1 MTHASSPTTHHTELD
16 RAQQANS
23 SLADHVKDRWYPVF
37 HIAAPAGWINDPNG
51 LSHYNGRYQVFFQHH
66 PYSTSWGPMHWGHVS
81 SENLVTWQREPLALA
96 PSLDEDSG
104 GVYSGSAVTGP
115 DGQLYA
121 YYTGNRWK
129 NPANRDE
136 GNVQVQ
142 CLATSADGLT
152 FTKQGTVIGTTGLEN
167 FRDPKV
173 FQREGRW
180 YMALGATGED
190 GRGQVHLYTSNDMMA
205 WDFSCVL
212 YEDPREDV
220 FMLECPDLFELDGK
234 WVLMFCPERPR
245 PVGYRNR
252 NTHNAGYQVGDWQ
265 PGGTFVPL
273 TDYRQV
279 DWGHNFYAPQTLEA
293 PDGRRICWGWMGSFT
308 LPVASQAEDGWA
320 GQLTIPRHLSL
331 GPDLNLVSTPLEEL
345 KNLRQ
350 KETDI
355 GPRRLEANQR
365 VSLLEGVDAFELEI
379 TLDLSASSA
388 ERIGIMV
395 GNLAQ
400 NSYAYLGYDAQAGRV
415 FLDRRLT
422 VGDGGYR
429 SAAVPVEGVLTLRIF
444 ADRGSIEVF
453 INDGFN
459 TISSLV
465 FNETESRDVVLVA
478 ESGDALI
485 DACKAW
491 QLGSIWV

>member
-1 MTHASSPTTHHTELD
+1 MTNMSASKTHLAELD
-16 RAQQANS
+16 RAQQANI
-23 SLADHVKDRWYPVF
+23 SLAHQVKSRWYPVF

-51 LSHYNGRYQVFFQHH
+51 LVYYGGRYQVFYQHH
-66 PYSTSWGPMHWGHVS
+66 PYSTVWGPMHWGHVS
-81 SENLVTWQREPLALA
+81 SADLVTWQREPIALA
-96 PSLDEDSG
+96 PSLVEDSG
-104 GVYSGSAVTGP
+104 GVYSGSAITGA
-115 DGQLYA
+115 DGLLYT

-129 NPANRDE
+129 NPANRDA

-142 CLATSADGLT
+142 CLATSSDGIT
-152 FTKQGTVIGTTGLEN
+152 FTKQGTVIGATGLEN

-173 FQREGRW
+173 FQREGTW
-180 YMALGATGED
+180 YMVLGATGQN
-190 GRGQVHLYTSNDMMA
+190 GRGQVHLYTSNDMVG
-205 WDFSCVL
+205 WDFFGVL

-245 PVGYRNR
+245 PLGYSNR
-252 NTHNAGYQVGDWQ
+252 NTHNAGYLVGDWQ
-265 PGGTFVPL
+265 PGGTFIPH

-279 DWGHNFYAPQTLEA
+279 DWGHNFYAPQTLET

-320 GQLTIPRHLSL
+320 GQLTVPRYLSL
-331 GPDLNLVSTPLEEL
+331 GLDLNLVSTPLEEL
-345 KNLRQ
+345 KHLRQ

-355 GPRRLEANQR
+355 GSLRLEANQR
-365 VSLLEGVDAFELEI
+365 ISLLEGAEAFELEI
-379 TLDLSASSA
+379 AFDVSASSA

-400 NSYAYLGYDAQAGRV
+400 SSYAYLGYDAQAERV

-429 SAAVPVEGVLTLRIF
+429 SVAVPAEGKLTLRVF
-444 ADRGSIEVF
+444 VDRSSVEIF
-453 INDGFN
+453 INDGVDA
-459 TISSLV
+459 ISSLAFV
-465 FNETESRDVVLVA
+465 EPGSRGLAIVA
-478 ESGDALI
+478 ESGSAMITD
-485 DACKAW
+485 CRTW
-491 QLGSIWV
+491 QLGSIWD

>member
-1 MTHASSPTTHHTELD
+1 MTNMSASKTHLAELD
-16 RAQQANS
+16 RAQQANI
-23 SLADHVKDRWYPVF
+23 SLAHQVKSRWYPVF

-51 LSHYNGRYQVFFQHH
+51 LVYYGGRYQVFYQHH
-66 PYSTSWGPMHWGHVS
+66 PYSTAWGPMHWGHVS
-81 SENLVTWQREPLALA
+81 SADLVTWQREPIALA
-96 PSLDEDSG
+96 PSLVEDSG
-104 GVYSGSAVTGP
+104 GVYSGSAVTGA
-115 DGQLYA
+115 DGLLYA

-142 CLATSADGLT
+142 CLATSSDGIT

-173 FQREGRW
+173 FQREGTW
-180 YMALGATGED
+180 YMVLGATGQN
-190 GRGQVHLYTSNDMMA
+190 GRGQVHLYTSNDMVG
-205 WDFSCVL
+205 WDFSGVL

-245 PVGYRNR
+245 PLGYSNR
-252 NTHNAGYQVGDWQ
+252 NTHNAGYLVGDWQ
-265 PGGTFVPL
+265 PGGIFIPH

-279 DWGHNFYAPQTLEA
+279 DWGHNFYAPQTLET

-308 LPVASQAEDGWA
+308 LPVVSQAEDGWA
-320 GQLTIPRHLSL
+320 GQLTVPRYLSL
-331 GPDLNLVSTPLEEL
+331 GADLNLVSTPLEEL

-355 GPRRLEANQR
+355 GSLRLEANQR
-365 VSLLEGVDAFELEI
+365 ISLLEGAEAFELEI
-379 TLDLSASSA
+379 AFDVSASSA

-400 NSYAYLGYDAQAGRV
+400 NSYAYLGYDAQAGRI

-429 SAAVPVEGVLTLRIF
+429 SVAVPAEGKLTLRVF
-444 ADRGSIEVF
+444 VDRSSIEIF
-453 INDGFN
+453 INDGVDA
-459 TISSLV
+459 ISSLAFV
-465 FNETESRDVVLVA
+465 ESGPRGLAIVA
-478 ESGDALI
+478 ESGSAMITD
-485 DACKAW
+485 CRTW
-491 QLGSIWV
+491 QLGSIWD

>member
-1 MTHASSPTTHHTELD
+1 MTNMSASKTHLAELD
-16 RAQQANS
+16 RAQQANI
-23 SLADHVKDRWYPVF
+23 SLAHQVKSRWYPVF

-51 LSHYNGRYQVFFQHH
+51 LVYYGGRYQVFYQHH
-66 PYSTSWGPMHWGHVS
+66 PYSTVWGPMHWGHVS
-81 SENLVTWQREPLALA
+81 SADLVTWQREPIALA
-96 PSLDEDSG
+96 PSLVEDSG

-115 DGQLYA
+115 DGLLYA

-142 CLATSADGLT
+142 CLATSSDGIT

-180 YMALGATGED
+180 YMVLGATGEN

-205 WDFSCVL
+205 WDFSCVV

-245 PVGYRNR
+245 PVGYCNR
-252 NTHNAGYQVGDWQ
+252 NTHNAGYLVGDWQ

-273 TDYRQV
+273 TDYWQV
-279 DWGHNFYAPQTLEA
+279 DWGHNFYAPQTLET

-320 GQLTIPRHLSL
+320 GQLTVPRYLSL

-355 GPRRLEANQR
+355 GSLRLEANQR
-365 VSLLEGVDAFELEI
+365 ISLLEGAEAFELEI
-379 TLDLSASSA
+379 TFDVSASSA

-395 GNLAQ
+395 GNLTQ
-400 NSYAYLGYDAQAGRV
+400 NSYAYLGYDAQAERI

-429 SAAVPVEGVLTLRIF
+429 SVAVPAEGKLTLRVF
-444 ADRGSIEVF
+444 VDRSSVEVF
-453 INDGFN
+453 INDGVD
-459 TISSLV
+459 TISSLAFV
-465 FNETESRDVVLVA
+465 ESGPRGLAIVA
-478 ESGDALI
+478 ESGGATITD
-485 DACKAW
+485 CRTW
-491 QLGSIWV
+491 QLGSIWG